1 MVPLFLYTVDGVMI
15 DCLVMSWPW
24 SLSSIMRLFTSLVS
38 WGLVYFQRRAY
49 MHVCSLKIGQLLQ
62 PDSLFSVC
70 CQMHDSRVSLWQTL
84 LPKISQRM
92 MGKLLYNHTQVTPSA
107 VACFTACFW
116 WARFKACWALFK
128 NWRNSDCVLLP
139 YHGFRGC
146 FHFNCKTG
154 ECLSLVLGC
163 DHICS
168 LVSLPPWICIL
179 ISCQKRNAE
188 ISSGVLGALCTF

>member
-49 MHVCSLKIGQLLQ
+49 MHVCSFKNRTTSAAWFLIFSLLSNAWLSALSVTDPTTKDLSKDDGKALIQ
-62 PDSLFSVC
+62 PHSGNA
-70 CQMHDSRVSLWQTL
+70 
-84 LPKISQRM
+84 ISCR
-92 MGKLLYNHTQVTPSA
+92 LLYCPFLVGSLQSMLGFVQ
-107 VACFTACFW
+107 
-116 WARFKACWALFK
+116 KLK
-128 NWRNSDCVLLP
+128 NSDCVLLP

>member
-1 MVPLFLYTVDGVMI
+1 MVLLFLYTVDGVMI

-38 WGLVYFQRRAY
+38 WGLVYFQRKAY

-70 CQMHDSRVSLWQTL
+70 CQMHDSRLSLWQTL

-107 VACFTACFW
+107 VACFTARFW

-128 NWRNSDCVLLP
+128 NWRTVIVFSSHTMDSE
-139 YHGFRGC
+139 G
-146 FHFNCKTG
+146 
-154 ECLSLVLGC
+154 
-163 DHICS
+163 
-168 LVSLPPWICIL
+168 VSIL
-179 ISCQKRNAE
+179 IVK
-188 ISSGVLGALCTF
+188 LGNVCLLFLAVITFAV